1 MSQPNRLFK
10 TLAFFLGL
18 GFLGL
23 NAFPSETSL
32 PPQSKRES
40 SLYRDINDQN
50 IYNAG
55 VQYLYL
61 GRLYRGLFHMR
72 KRALDVNVFDEVPDS
87 DFFVNRHS
95 RNRMPLEEIKRGP
108 SVTSGPD
115 LSGPWTIYKGKFDG
129 ITPGFFIKDSKG
141 DKYLLKFDPVE
152 ELEAGTGAEVVSS
165 RLVYAS
171 GYNVPQYTIVNFKKE
186 QLTVAPG
193 GAMIYDDSGFRKK
206 LTPERLEE
214 FLLFIPQT
222 KDGSY
227 RASASRILEGKIL
240 GPMKFQG
247 RRSGDPQDLIDHE
260 NRREIRAL
268 QVISSWINNN
278 DVRESNSLD
287 VIEEKEGRPFIRHYM
302 IDFNSSLG
310 ATPRGAKPPQFG
322 HEHMIDYGETLKAV
336 LTLGLAKKPWQKRWD
351 EANREVPST
360 AVGYFDNRY
369 FDPGK
374 YKTQLPHFAFKD
386 LTRADAFW
394 AAKIIMT
401 FTDEEIR
408 AAVSTG
414 EFSDPKVSE
423 EIAKT
428 LIERRDLIGRYWFE
442 QANPLDHFKWAG
454 PTASN
459 ELQFE
464 DLAVRYG
471 FAKEGTSAYRFEIM
485 EGNGK
490 KARRIAEEETS
501 EEHFT
506 INPEWLNDHSSLD
519 ILIRTRRP
527 GAKTWGPAVLV
538 KIKRGSE
545 GLHLAGIFHQD

>member
-1 MSQPNRLFK
+1 MSQLNRLFK
-10 TLAFFLGL
+10 TFAFFLCL
-18 GFLGL
+18 GFIGVS
-23 NAFPSETSL
+23 AFSAETPL
-32 PPQSKRES
+32 PHQSKRES

-55 VQYLYL
+55 VQYLYF
-61 GRLYRGLFHMR
+61 GRLYRGLFHIR

-95 RNRMPLEEIKRGP
+95 RSRMSSEEIKRGP

-152 ELEAGTGAEVVSS
+152 AIEAGTGAEVISS
-165 RLVYAS
+165 RLMYAL
-171 GYNVPQYTIVNFKKE
+171 GYNVPQYTLVNFKKE

-193 GAMIYDDSGFRKK
+193 AVIYDDTGFRKK
-206 LTPERLEE
+206 LTPEGLEE

-222 KDGSY
+222 KDGFY
-227 RASASRILEGKIL
+227 RASASLILKGKIL

-247 RRSGDPQDLIDHE
+247 RRSKDPEDLIDHE
-260 NRREIRAL
+260 DRREIRAL

-287 VIEEKEGRPFIRHYM
+287 VIEEKEGRPFIRHYL

-310 ATPRGAKPPQFG
+310 ATPRGPKPPQFG
-322 HEHMIDYGETLKAV
+322 HEHMIDYSETLKAF
-336 LTLGLAKKPWQKRWD
+336 LTLGLVKKPWQKRWD
-351 EANREVPST
+351 ETNREVPAS
-360 AVGYFDNRY
+360 AAGYFDNRY
-369 FDPGK
+369 FSPGK

-394 AAKIIMT
+394 AAKMIMT

-428 LIERRDLIGRYWFE
+428 LIERRNLIGRYWFD
-442 QANPLDHFKWAG
+442 QANPLDQFKWAG
-454 PTASN
+454 SAGSY

-471 FAKEGTSAYRFEIM
+471 FAKDGTGTYRFEVR
-485 EGNGK
+485 EGDGK
-490 KARRIAEEETS
+490 KARRIAEEENA
-501 EEHFT
+501 EERLP
-506 INPEWLNDHSSLD
+506 ISPEWLKDHSSLD

-527 GAKTWGPAVLV
+527 DAKTWSPPVLV
-538 KIKRGSE
+538 KIKNNSE
-545 GLHLAGIFHQD
+545 GPHLAGVVHQD